1 MTDDLSPAMLEQWYP
16 ALLSSELQDEPVST
30 TLFGIQIV
38 LFRTAKGVHAFKD
51 LCIHRGVPLSLGRVE
66 NDELVCAYHGWRYS
80 GCGDCVKIPSLPAD
94 RAIPD
99 KAKAITY
106 SCVEQYG
113 ILWICIGTPK
123 EGAPAFFP
131 YLREDLKVVLMGPY
145 ELAAAGPRIVENF
158 LDVSHLMFVHE
169 GLLGDSRFPEIQ
181 DYRVNDEDGVL
192 RTDEI
197 VVFQPDADGRG
208 TSMNSHYVYE
218 VYGPFTAALIKRN
231 PNNGEMF
238 HMFLIVL
245 PMTEQKSRAFMLK
258 ARNYDKEAPDDAFI
272 AFQDTLIEQDRII
285 VENQK
290 PELLPL
296 DLQAELHLKC
306 DRMSIAYRQQLKSWG
321 VTFGT
326 A

>member
-1 MTDDLSPAMLEQWYP
+1 MTDDLSPALLEQWYP
-16 ALLSSELQDEPVST
+16 ALLASELHDKPVPIV
-30 TLFGIQIV
+30 LFGRQIV
-38 LFRTAKGVHAFKD
+38 LFRTSSDVHAFKD
-51 LCIHRGVPLSLGRVE
+51 LCIHRGVPLSLGRIE

-80 GCGDCVKIPSLPAD
+80 GCGDCVKIPSLPKG

-99 KAKAITY
+99 KAKAFTY

-113 ILWICIGTPK
+113 LIWVCPGTPK
-123 EGAPAFFP
+123 SNSPDFFP
-131 YLREDLKVVLMGPY
+131 YEDKELKVVLMGPY
-145 ELAAAGPRIVENF
+145 DLAAAGPRIVENF

-169 GLLGDSRFPEIQ
+169 GMLGDSRFPEIQ
-181 DYRVNDEDGVL
+181 DYRVYEHDGVI

-208 TSMNSHYVYE
+208 TSMNSHYIYE
-218 VYGPFTAALIKRN
+218 VYGPFTVALKKRN
-231 PNNGEMF
+231 PDNGEMF
-238 HMFLIVL
+238 HLFLMVL
-245 PMTEQKSRAFMLK
+245 PATEQKSRAFMLK
-258 ARNYDKEAPDDAFI
+258 ARNYDMDAPDEAFI
-272 AFQDTLIEQDRII
+272 SFQNTLIEQDRVM

-296 DLQAELHLKC
+296 DLQLELHLKC
-306 DRMSIAYRQQLKSWG
+306 DRMSIAYRQRLKLWG

>member
-1 MTDDLSPAMLEQWYP
+1 
-16 ALLSSELQDEPVST
+16 
-30 TLFGIQIV
+30 
-38 LFRTAKGVHAFKD
+38 
-51 LCIHRGVPLSLGRVE
+51 
-66 NDELVCAYHGWRYS
+66 
-80 GCGDCVKIPSLPAD
+80 
-94 RAIPD
+94 
-99 KAKAITY
+99 
-106 SCVEQYG
+106 
-113 ILWICIGTPK
+113 
-123 EGAPAFFP
+123 
-131 YLREDLKVVLMGPY
+131 MGPY

-169 GLLGDSRFPEIQ
+169 GLLGDSKFPEIQ
-181 DYRVNDEDGVL
+181 DYRANEYKGVL

-208 TSMNSHYVYE
+208 TRMNSHYTYE

-231 PNNGEMF
+231 PDNGEMF
-238 HMFLIVL
+238 HLFLMVL
-245 PMTEQKSRAFMLK
+245 PMTEQKSRAYMLK
-258 ARNYDKEAPDDAFI
+258 ARNYDKDAPDGAFI
-272 AFQDTLIEQDRII
+272 AFQDTLIEQDRVM

-306 DRMSIAYRQQLKSWG
+306 DRMSIAYRQRLKQWG